1 VTRTKLVCS
10 VWSDASSNSSFPSVA
25 GVDGHEM
32 QGEETEEL
40 LSEESLESILNENC
54 FHSEWIRKNDMAC
67 REKRK

>member
-1 VTRTKLVCS
+1 
-10 VWSDASSNSSFPSVA
+10 
-25 GVDGHEM
+25 VDGHEM